1 MAKNSIIETA
11 IVNVATHKLA
21 GKYNLSQY
29 KEGAKRHQEKLN
41 AILHKSICE
50 QILAFKEAHKDI
62 PMYFILSVGIAK
74 GAYKK
79 SEFDKGY
86 KHFDTEKVEKVAEF
100 GKAYNAYNG
109 VKSVKLSD
117 VTIRLMMRYY
127 ELVSKDMET
136 FTTDLNKSNVL
147 GKEAISRG
155 NYIALCKNLNIPIKD
170 KVEEEVNEKA
180 EDKTANNAPQEP
192 KTEEVESNT
201 TNSNIEPHKAA

>member
-1 MAKNSIIETA
+1 MAKNSIIENA
-11 IVNVATHKLA
+11 IVSVATNRLA

-41 AILHKSICE
+41 AMLHKSICE
-50 QILAFKEAHKDI
+50 QILDFKETHKDI

-109 VKSVKLSD
+109 VKSIKLSD

-127 ELVSKDMET
+127 EQVSKEMDT
-136 FTTDLNKSNVL
+136 FMADLNKSKVL

-155 NYIALCKNLNIPIKD
+155 NYIALCENLNIPIK
-170 KVEEEVNEKA
+170 KKE
-180 EDKTANNAPQEP
+180 
-192 KTEEVESNT
+192 TEEVTENGNNAVQGTETEQVDNNT
-201 TNSNIEPHKAA
+201 TNTIIEKHKAA

>member
-1 MAKNSIIETA
+1 MAKNSIIESA
-11 IVNVATHKLA
+11 IVSVATNRLA

-41 AILHKSICE
+41 AMLHKSICE
-50 QILAFKEAHKDI
+50 EILAFKETHKDI

-109 VKSVKLSD
+109 VKSIKLSD

-127 ELVSKDMET
+127 EQVSKEMDT
-136 FTTDLNKSNVL
+136 FMADLNKSKVL

-155 NYIALCKNLNIPIKD
+155 NYISLCENLNIPIK
-170 KVEEEVNEKA
+170 KKE
-180 EDKTANNAPQEP
+180 
-192 KTEEVESNT
+192 TEEVTETENNDVQGTEMEQVDNNT
-201 TNSNIEPHKAA
+201 PNTIIEKHKAA